1 MHFFYCAARTPAWA
15 YGLVQTV
22 SNFSFAIWFGLGW
35 VAFCSGLD
43 WFGLEKHISRLKLV
57 WVECT
62 VALVWGGFDFGCW
75 PINRLTYNP
84 IVRKKSQ
91 PQSNRNPVQCV
102 SYAGLYIDTYTDRE

>member
-43 WFGLEKHISRLKLV
+43 WFGLEKHISSLKLV

-62 VALVWGGFDFGCW
+62 VALVWVGLISVVG
-75 PINRLTYNP
+75 PLT
-84 IVRKKSQ
+84 
-91 PQSNRNPVQCV
+91 
-102 SYAGLYIDTYTDRE
+102 G

>member
-1 MHFFYCAARTPAWA
+1 MHFFYYAARTPAWA

-62 VALVWGGFDFGCW
+62 VALVWGGFDFGC
-75 PINRLTYNP
+75 
-84 IVRKKSQ
+84 
-91 PQSNRNPVQCV
+91 
-102 SYAGLYIDTYTDRE
+102 

>member
-1 MHFFYCAARTPAWA
+1 MQIADTVIVIIIWLIEMPSKRCRQYDFFYCAARTPAWA

-62 VALVWGGFDFGCW
+62 VALVWVGLISVVG
-75 PINRLTYNP
+75 PLT
-84 IVRKKSQ
+84 
-91 PQSNRNPVQCV
+91 
-102 SYAGLYIDTYTDRE
+102 G